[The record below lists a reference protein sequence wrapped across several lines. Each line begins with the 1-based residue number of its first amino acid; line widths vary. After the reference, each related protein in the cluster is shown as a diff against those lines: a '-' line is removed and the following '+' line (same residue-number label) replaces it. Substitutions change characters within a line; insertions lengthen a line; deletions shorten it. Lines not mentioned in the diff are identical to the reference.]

1 MLRSISGCSV
11 LALAALTG
19 CKSNGDASQSAARH
33 TVHVWELDR
42 EATRQAVATFTMERT
57 PPEARDEHAALYALE
72 ATSPVFGAD
81 AYLELVSDGTYRW
94 QSVVG
99 GDRFVSEGTWSHY
112 ETRSGARIYLQPHE
126 TNRTDE
132 NAEADIEDW
141 MLLVDTDQMQLRII
155 VPGYPGPVMRR
166 AD

>member
-1 MLRSISGCSV
+1 MLRSIFGCSV

-19 CKSNGDASQSAARH
+19 CTSTGESTARH

-42 EATRQAVATFTMERT
+42 EATRQAAATFTMERT
-57 PPEARDEHAALYALE
+57 PPEARDEQAAYSARE
-72 ATSPVFGAD
+72 ATSPMFGAD
-81 AYLELVSDGTYRW
+81 AYLEIVSDGTYRW
-94 QSVVG
+94 QSSVG
-99 GDRFVSEGTWSHY
+99 EDRFVSEGTWSHN
-112 ETRSGARIYLQPHE
+112 ETRSGARIYLQPDE
-126 TNRTDE
+126 TERDDE
-132 NAEADIEDW
+132 NTEANIEDW